1 MKFEDVKKIAMIGA
15 GAMGNGIAT
24 CGLMAG
30 YTVALRDVEQRFVD
44 SGVAGV
50 KSSLAKFKEKGKITP
65 EAHDDALAR
74 LIPIVDMQEALKDAD
89 FVIEA
94 VPEKLEIKQAVFA
107 ELDKYAP
114 KHAILASNTSNISIT
129 EIAKATNRP
138 DKVIGYHFFNPAVLM
153 KLVEITKGAKSS
165 DESAQIG
172 YELAKKM
179 KKVPVIVHKDSPGFI
194 FNRVNEPSTLLLS
207 LILQDGHPTPE
218 EFDAAMKP
226 LMPMAPFELMDY
238 VGIDI
243 AYHSLLYFS
252 QVLSP
257 EYKPSAAMD
266 ALLKAGTLGK
276 KTGKG
281 IYDWSAGRPTI
292 DLTKATKE
300 YDINH
305 LIATQVN
312 EATKVLAEGVAESAA
327 EIDLAMANGGG
338 SPFGPFALAQSIGY
352 NILLERLEGL
362 YKKFKLEVFKPTELM
377 KKGDI
382 KV

>member
-65 EAHDDALAR
+65 EAHDSALAR
-74 LIPIVDMQEALKDAD
+74 LIPIVDLQEAVKDAD
-89 FVIEA
+89 FIIEA
-94 VPEKLEIKQAVFA
+94 VPEKLEIKQSVFA

-129 EIAKATNRP
+129 DIAKATSRP
-138 DKVIGYHFFNPAVLM
+138 EKVIGYHFFNPAVLM

-165 DESAQIG
+165 EESAQIG

-207 LILQDGHPTPE
+207 LILQAGKPTPE

-226 LMPMAPFELMDY
+226 LMPMTPFELMDY

-243 AYHSLLYFS
+243 AYNSLQYFS
-252 QVLSP
+252 QVLSA

-281 IYDWSAGRPTI
+281 VYDWSAGRPTI

-312 EATKVLAEGVAESAA
+312 EATKVLAEGIAENAT

-338 SPFGPFALAQSIGY
+338 SPFGPFTLAQSIGY
-352 NILLERLEGL
+352 PVLLERLEDL
-362 YKKFKLEVFKPTELM
+362 YQKFKLDVFKPTELM

>member
-65 EAHDDALAR
+65 EAHDSALAR
-74 LIPIVDMQEALKDAD
+74 LIPIVDLQESVKDAD
-89 FVIEA
+89 FIIEA
-94 VPEKLEIKQAVFA
+94 VPEKLEIKQSVFA

-129 EIAKATNRP
+129 DIAKATSRP

-165 DESAQIG
+165 EESAQIG

-207 LILQDGHPTPE
+207 LILQAGKPTPE

-226 LMPMAPFELMDY
+226 LMPMTPFELMDY

-243 AYHSLLYFS
+243 AYNSLQYFS
-252 QVLSP
+252 QVLSA

-281 IYDWSAGRPTI
+281 VYDWSAGRPTI

-312 EATKVLAEGVAESAA
+312 EATKVLAEGVAENAA

-338 SPFGPFALAQSIGY
+338 SPFGPFTLAQSIGY
-352 NILLERLEGL
+352 PVLLERLEDL
-362 YKKFKLEVFKPTELM
+362 YKKFKLDVFKPTELM

>member
-30 YTVALRDVEQRFVD
+30 YTVVLRDIEQKFVD

-74 LIPIVDMQEALKDAD
+74 LIPMVDLKEAVKDAD
-89 FVIEA
+89 FIIEA
-94 VPEKLEIKQAVFA
+94 VPEKLEIKQSVFT
-107 ELDKYAP
+107 ELDKYSP

-129 EIAKATNRP
+129 EIAKATGRQE
-138 DKVIGYHFFNPAVLM
+138 KVIGYHFFNPAVLM
-153 KLVEITKGAKSS
+153 KLVEITKGAKTS
-165 DESAQIG
+165 DEAVQIG

-194 FNRVNEPSTLLLS
+194 FNRVNEPSTLLLC
-207 LILQDGHPTPE
+207 LVLQDGKPTPE

-243 AYHSLLYFS
+243 AYHSLEYFAK
-252 QVLSP
+252 VLSP

-266 ALLKAGTLGK
+266 ALIKAGTLGK

-281 IYDWSAGRPTI
+281 IYDWSAGRPNI
-292 DLTKATKE
+292 DLSKATKQ

-312 EATKVLAEGVAESAA
+312 EATKVITEGVAENAA

-338 SPFGPFALAQSIGY
+338 SPFGPFTLAQSIGY
-352 NILLERLEGL
+352 PVLLAKLEEL
-362 YKKFKLEVFKPTELM
+362 YNKFKLEVFKPTESM

>member
-30 YTVALRDVEQRFVD
+30 YTVALRDIEQKFVD

-65 EAHDDALAR
+65 EAHDAALAR
-74 LIPIVDMQEALKDAD
+74 LIPIVDLKEAVKDAD
-89 FVIEA
+89 FIIEA
-94 VPEKLEIKQAVFA
+94 VPEKLETKQAVMA
-107 ELDKYAP
+107 DLDKYAP

-129 EIAKATNRP
+129 EIAKATGRP

-165 DESAQIG
+165 DEAVSIG
-172 YELAKKM
+172 FELAKKM

-194 FNRVNEPSTLLLS
+194 FNRINEPSTLLLS
-207 LILQDGHPTPE
+207 LILQEGKPTPE

-226 LMPMAPFELMDY
+226 LMPMTPFELMDY

-243 AYHSLLYFS
+243 AYHSLDYFAK
-252 QVLSP
+252 VFSP

-266 ALLKAGTLGK
+266 ALMKAGTLGK

-292 DLTKATKE
+292 DHTKATQM

-312 EATKVLAEGVAESAA
+312 EATKVLAEGVAASPA
-327 EIDLAMANGGG
+327 EVDLAMANGGG
-338 SPFGPFALAQSIGY
+338 SPFGPFTLAQSIGY
-352 NILLERLEGL
+352 PVLVAKLEEL
-362 YKKFKLEVFKPTELM
+362 YNKFKLEVFKPTEMM

-382 KV
+382 KI

>member
-65 EAHDDALAR
+65 EAHDSALAR
-74 LIPIVDMQEALKDAD
+74 LIPIVDLQESVKDAD
-89 FVIEA
+89 FIIEA
-94 VPEKLEIKQAVFA
+94 VPEKLEIKQSVFA

-129 EIAKATNRP
+129 DIAKATSRP

-165 DESAQIG
+165 EESAQIG

-207 LILQDGHPTPE
+207 LILQAGKPTPE

-226 LMPMAPFELMDY
+226 LMPMTPFELMDY

-243 AYHSLLYFS
+243 AYNSLLYFS
-252 QVLSP
+252 QVLSA

-281 IYDWSAGRPTI
+281 VYDWSAGRPTI

-312 EATKVLAEGVAESAA
+312 EATKVLAEGVAENAA

-338 SPFGPFALAQSIGY
+338 SPFGPFTLAQSIGY
-352 NILLERLEGL
+352 PVLLERLEDL
-362 YKKFKLEVFKPTELM
+362 YKKFKLDVFKPTELM

>member
-1 MKFEDVKKIAMIGA
+1 MKFEDVKKITMIGA

-65 EAHDDALAR
+65 EAHDDALKR
-74 LIPIVDMQEALKDAD
+74 LIPIVDIQEALKDAD

-107 ELDKYAP
+107 EIDKYAP

-281 IYDWSAGRPTI
+281 VYDWSAGRPTI

-312 EATKVLAEGVAESAA
+312 EATKVLSEGVAESAA

>member
-1 MKFEDVKKIAMIGA
+1 MKFEDMKKIAMIGA

-65 EAHDDALAR
+65 EAHDSALAR
-74 LIPIVDMQEALKDAD
+74 LIPIVDLQEAVKDAD
-89 FVIEA
+89 FIIEA
-94 VPEKLEIKQAVFA
+94 VPEKLDIKQSVFA

-129 EIAKATNRP
+129 DIAKATSRP

-165 DESAQIG
+165 EESAQIG

-207 LILQDGHPTPE
+207 LILQAGKPTPE

-226 LMPMAPFELMDY
+226 LMPMTPFELMDY

-243 AYHSLLYFS
+243 AYHSLDYFAK
-252 QVLSP
+252 VLSP

-281 IYDWSAGRPTI
+281 VYDWSAGRPTI
-292 DLTKATKE
+292 DLSKATKE

-305 LIATQVN
+305 LIALQVN
-312 EATKVLAEGVAESAA
+312 EATKVLDEGVAESAA

-338 SPFGPFALAQSIGY
+338 SPFGPFTLAQSIGY
-352 NILLERLEGL
+352 NTLLARLEDL

>member
-65 EAHDDALAR
+65 EAHDSALAR
-74 LIPIVDMQEALKDAD
+74 LIPIVDLQEAVKDAD
-89 FVIEA
+89 FIIEA
-94 VPEKLEIKQAVFA
+94 VPEKLEIKQSVFA

-129 EIAKATNRP
+129 DIAKATSRP

-165 DESAQIG
+165 EESAQIG

-207 LILQDGHPTPE
+207 LILQAGKPTPE

-226 LMPMAPFELMDY
+226 LMPMTPFELMDY

-243 AYHSLLYFS
+243 AYNSLLYFS
-252 QVLSP
+252 QVLST

-281 IYDWSAGRPTI
+281 VYDWSAGRPTI

-312 EATKVLAEGVAESAA
+312 EATKVLAEGVAENAA

-338 SPFGPFALAQSIGY
+338 SPFGPFTLAQSIGY
-352 NILLERLEGL
+352 PVLLERLEDL

>member
-65 EAHDDALAR
+65 EAHDSALAR
-74 LIPIVDMQEALKDAD
+74 LIPIVDLQEAVKDAD
-89 FVIEA
+89 FIIEA
-94 VPEKLEIKQAVFA
+94 VPEKLEIKQSVFA

-129 EIAKATNRP
+129 DIAKATSRP

-165 DESAQIG
+165 EESAQIG

-207 LILQDGHPTPE
+207 LILQAGKPTPE

-226 LMPMAPFELMDY
+226 LMPMTPFELMDY

-243 AYHSLLYFS
+243 AYNSLLYFS
-252 QVLSP
+252 QVLST

-281 IYDWSAGRPTI
+281 VYDWSAGRPTI

-312 EATKVLAEGVAESAA
+312 EATKVLAEGVAENAA

-338 SPFGPFALAQSIGY
+338 SPFGPFTLAQSIGY
-352 NILLERLEGL
+352 PVLLERLEDL
-362 YKKFKLEVFKPTELM
+362 YKKFKLDVFKPTELM

>member
-30 YTVALRDVEQRFVD
+30 YTVVLRDIEQRFVD

-65 EAHDDALAR
+65 EAHDSALAR
-74 LIPIVDMQEALKDAD
+74 LIPMVDLQEAVKDAD
-89 FVIEA
+89 FIIEA

-129 EIAKATNRP
+129 DIAKATSRP

-165 DESAQIG
+165 DEAAQIG

-207 LILQDGHPTPE
+207 LILQAGKPTPE

-226 LMPMAPFELMDY
+226 LMPMTPFELMDY

-243 AYHSLLYFS
+243 AYNSLQYFS
-252 QVLSP
+252 QVLSA

-292 DLTKATKE
+292 DLAKATKE

-305 LIATQVN
+305 LIAPQVN

-338 SPFGPFALAQSIGY
+338 SPFGPFTLAQSIGY
-352 NILLERLEGL
+352 PVLLARLEDL
-362 YKKFKLEVFKPTELM
+362 YKKFKLEVFKPTEMM

>member
-1 MKFEDVKKIAMIGA
+1 MKFEDMKKIAMIGA

-65 EAHDDALAR
+65 EVHDSALAR
-74 LIPIVDMQEALKDAD
+74 LIPIVDLQEAVKDAD
-89 FVIEA
+89 FIIEA
-94 VPEKLEIKQAVFA
+94 VPEKLEIKQGVFA

-129 EIAKATNRP
+129 DIAKATSRP

-207 LILQDGHPTPE
+207 LILQAGKPTPE

-226 LMPMAPFELMDY
+226 LMPMTPFELMDY

-243 AYHSLLYFS
+243 AYHSLDYFAK
-252 QVLSP
+252 VLSP

-281 IYDWSAGRPTI
+281 VYDWSAGRPTI
-292 DLTKATKE
+292 DLSKATKE

-305 LIATQVN
+305 LIALQVN
-312 EATKVLAEGVAESAA
+312 EATKVLDEGVAESAA

-338 SPFGPFALAQSIGY
+338 SPFGPFTLAQSIGY
-352 NILLERLEGL
+352 NTLLARLEDL

>member
-1 MKFEDVKKIAMIGA
+1 
-15 GAMGNGIAT
+15 
-24 CGLMAG
+24 
-30 YTVALRDVEQRFVD
+30 
-44 SGVAGV
+44 
-50 KSSLAKFKEKGKITP
+50 
-65 EAHDDALAR
+65 LAR
-74 LIPIVDMQEALKDAD
+74 LIPIVDLKEAVKDAD
-89 FVIEA
+89 FIIEA
-94 VPEKLEIKQAVFA
+94 VPEKLEIKQSVMA
-107 ELDKYAP
+107 ELDKYSP

-129 EIAKATNRP
+129 EIAKATSRP

-153 KLVEITKGAKSS
+153 KLVEITKGAKTS
-165 DESAQIG
+165 DEAVQIG

-243 AYHSLLYFS
+243 AYHSLDYFAK
-252 QVLSP
+252 VLSP

-292 DLTKATKE
+292 DLSKATKE

-305 LIATQVN
+305 LIALQVN
-312 EATKVLAEGVAESAA
+312 EATKVLDEGVAESVA

-352 NILLERLEGL
+352 NILLERLENL

>member
-1 MKFEDVKKIAMIGA
+1 MKFEDVKKITMVGA

-207 LILQDGHPTPE
+207 LILQAGKPTPE

-226 LMPMAPFELMDY
+226 LMPMTPFELMDY

-243 AYHSLLYFS
+243 AYNSLLYFS
-252 QVLSP
+252 QVLST

-281 IYDWSAGRPTI
+281 VYDWSAGRPTI

-312 EATKVLAEGVAESAA
+312 EATKVLAEGVAENAA

-338 SPFGPFALAQSIGY
+338 SPFGPFTLAQSIGY
-352 NILLERLEGL
+352 PVLLERLEDL
-362 YKKFKLEVFKPTELM
+362 YKKFKLGVFKPTELM